1 MAYVSNIQT
10 KQPSRSTGL
19 GIDRLQALQA
29 FNARLVCMTV
39 NESSYEEVVTGVWK
53 VLGCDAC
60 ALFLVDES
68 ANELVL
74 VGSVGYSDVPADLRI
89 SLTDPDSIHAQS
101 LLEEYLIHVDGSNG
115 AKPLSDQISDNLVLP
130 IISNSGPVGVFD
142 FASFDAD
149 TFDAQEIGMCSM
161 LVDQMS
167 YSLENIRLVGELSQ
181 SRDAV
186 IRGMALLAEI
196 RDPHIGGHLNRIC
209 EHARLLSERLAGRP
223 GYQVVTHEFMQ
234 TLARAAA
241 LHDVGKVGIPDSI
254 LMKPGKLSEA
264 EYDVMKTHTLVGA
277 DLLEGLRKSFGDF
290 PMISMGV
297 DVAAGHHEWWDGSGY
312 PRGLEGREIP
322 LAARILAIC
331 DVYDALTS
339 RRVYKDAWTHED
351 TEKTIREAAGR
362 QFDPDLVDIFFEDLN
377 ELFQV
382 RAKYPD

>member
-115 AKPLSDQISDNLVLP
+115 AKSLSDQISDNLVLP

-149 TFDAQEIGMCSM
+149 TFDGIPPTAGRAASLAEVGVAAPNPSSFVCSILCAASALAAPLLPATPVVVSRSWCVCSVQVHVMIGIWGGP
-161 LVDQMS
+161 
-167 YSLENIRLVGELSQ
+167 SLEYV
-181 SRDAV
+181 
-186 IRGMALLAEI
+186 
-196 RDPHIGGHLNRIC
+196 
-209 EHARLLSERLAGRP
+209 
-223 GYQVVTHEFMQ
+223 
-234 TLARAAA
+234 
-241 LHDVGKVGIPDSI
+241 
-254 LMKPGKLSEA
+254 
-264 EYDVMKTHTLVGA
+264 
-277 DLLEGLRKSFGDF
+277 
-290 PMISMGV
+290 
-297 DVAAGHHEWWDGSGY
+297 
-312 PRGLEGREIP
+312 
-322 LAARILAIC
+322 
-331 DVYDALTS
+331 
-339 RRVYKDAWTHED
+339 
-351 TEKTIREAAGR
+351 
-362 QFDPDLVDIFFEDLN
+362 
-377 ELFQV
+377 
-382 RAKYPD
+382 